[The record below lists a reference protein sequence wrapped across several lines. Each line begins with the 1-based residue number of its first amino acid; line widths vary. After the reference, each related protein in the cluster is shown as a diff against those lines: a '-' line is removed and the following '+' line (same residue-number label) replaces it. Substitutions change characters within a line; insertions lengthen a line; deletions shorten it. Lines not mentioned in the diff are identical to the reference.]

1 MEYNGKDVS
10 LAMGAPGSRGSGT
23 IRLLSLMHEEIN
35 RSDET
40 EELKYDRYYTDEQG
54 RERSIGWHRGAYWG
68 PYHTHGKG
76 FDNIS
81 EMTKEQ
87 AIAEFKAPYA
97 DWDSGI
103 KIVKSHWFSYDI
115 PQLQEWFPEATLLC
129 FYMEDQ
135 ECFDWWHEV
144 GGWDIKYPHYQ
155 WYENDE
161 GMMNGIIAEN
171 DQLREHF
178 DLKHYYDYDLSR
190 DLGLS
195 ENIRTVEE
203 MNAIDDKIQTGF
215 GRMFSEDEKMEMVNI
230 ITSRTK
236 VGVIKQKAG
245 VIKPQLQP

>member
-1 MEYNGKDVS
+1 MEYKGKDLI
-10 LAMGAPGSRGSGT
+10 LAMGAPGSRWSGT

-68 PYHTHGKG
+68 PYHTHGQK
-76 FDNIS
+76 FDTMDI
-81 EMTKEQ
+81 TKEE
-87 AIAEFKAPYA
+87 ALAEFSAPYA
-97 DWDSGI
+97 DWDNGI
-103 KIVKSHWFSYDI
+103 KIVKSHWFSYHI
-115 PQLQEWFPEATLLC
+115 PKLQEWFPEATLLC
-129 FYMEDQ
+129 FYMEDK

-144 GGWDIKYPHYQ
+144 GGWDIKYPHYE
-155 WYENDE
+155 WYKDDE
-161 GMMNGIIAEN
+161 GMMRQITAEN
-171 DQLREHF
+171 DQLRKHF
-178 DLKHYYDYDLSR
+178 DLKNYYDYDLSKE
-190 DLGLS
+190 LGLS

-236 VGVIKQKAG
+236 VGVI
-245 VIKPQLQP
+245 IPQLQS